1 VKVGR
6 QDYVSATI
14 LPVFPAHLTDLFV
27 LGVGHGTADQ
37 ICEYQAC
44 RNWYDSTEVKD
55 KEMRVYEGW
64 YHKLH
69 AEPGDDKVRF
79 AGDVS
84 KWILERCDPIT
95 EDRAAEEA
103 KPKL

>member
-1 VKVGR
+1 MPA
-6 QDYVSATI
+6 S
-14 LPVFPAHLTDLFV
+14 PAHLADLFV
-27 LGVGHGTADQ
+27 SGVGHGTADQ

-44 RNWYDSTEVKD
+44 RNWYESVDVED

-84 KWILERCDPIT
+84 KWILERCDPIA
-95 EDRAAEEA
+95 EDQATAEA

>member
-1 VKVGR
+1 MGIP
-6 QDYVSATI
+6 DYVSATI

-27 LGVGHGTADQ
+27 SGVGHGTADQ

-44 RNWYDSTEVKD
+44 RNWYGSVDVKD

-64 YHKLH
+64 FHKLH

-84 KWILERCDPIT
+84 KWILERCDPIA
-95 EDRAAEEA
+95 EDQATAEA